1 MTKAFRRP
9 TRNEVDRI
17 NRLQQERFD
26 QSYRLFEP
34 PLPEGV
40 PGRLERIVAAAGIR
54 GDDRVLDVGSG
65 TGILIPL
72 IQKYHPRKIIAC
84 DLSKEMLG
92 QLKKN
97 YTGVEIIQKDIKDL
111 ALPDASIDVVFINA
125 CYPNIAD
132 KEGAFANLGRML
144 KESGR
149 LTISHPLGKSFVDR
163 LRPGAPYPLDNFPS
177 KTEASDLFHPYGFK
191 VKAYVD
197 EPKLYILTLLKN
209 QLNYSNSK

>member
-9 TRNEVDRI
+9 TRNEIDRI

-26 QSYRLFEP
+26 QSYHLFEP

-40 PGRLERIVAAAGIR
+40 PGRLEKIVAAAVIKD
-54 GDDRVLDVGSG
+54 DDRVLDVGSG

-72 IQKYHPRKIIAC
+72 IQKYHPSKIIAC

-92 QLKKN
+92 QLEKN
-97 YTGVEIIQKDIKDL
+97 YSAVETIQKDIRDL

-132 KEGAFANLGRML
+132 KEGAFANIGRML
-144 KESGR
+144 KKSGR
-149 LTISHPLGKSFVDR
+149 LTVSHPLGKSFVDT
-163 LRPGAPYPLDNFPS
+163 LRPGAPYPLDDFPS
-177 KTEASDLFHPYGFK
+177 KTEALDLFHPYGFNI
-191 VKAYVD
+191 KAYVD
-197 EPKLYILTLLKN
+197 EAKLYILTLIKTN
-209 QLNYSNSK
+209 